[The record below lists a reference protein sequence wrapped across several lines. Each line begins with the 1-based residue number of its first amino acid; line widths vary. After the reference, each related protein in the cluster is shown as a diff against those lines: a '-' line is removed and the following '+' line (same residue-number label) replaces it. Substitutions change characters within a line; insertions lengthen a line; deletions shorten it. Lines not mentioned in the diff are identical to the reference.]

1 MFKDH
6 NLKGPNFNTLPLT
19 YSKAFML
26 ESMKH
31 ANLPGVASLQPAQT
45 KAQNRKSHATRFPLS
60 TVEKNCYLIYLTC
73 WTQMITKLFARGSIF
88 MLISC
93 EKNCPKIVA
102 VSKY

>member
-1 MFKDH
+1 MLKNH
-6 NLKGPNFNTLPLT
+6 ILKGPNFNTLPLT

-60 TVEKNCYLIYLTC
+60 TVGKNKGFHFFFQNLLDF
-73 WTQMITKLFARGSIF
+73 L
-88 MLISC
+88 
-93 EKNCPKIVA
+93 V
-102 VSKY
+102 

>member
-1 MFKDH
+1 MLKDH

-60 TVEKNCYLIYLTC
+60 TVGKHYYLIYLNC
-73 WTQMITKLFARGSIF
+73 WTQMILQNDLSS
-88 MLISC
+88 LIIYQGMFSC
-93 EKNCPKIVA
+93 NKIG
-102 VSKY
+102 K